1 MKIDK
6 LNLINL
12 RNDEHFQYNTEF
24 RDAVI
29 KFGAA
34 SLGIEPQFDIYL
46 PIYEQE
52 DLALKKIMKSA
63 ITGEMQTADQ
73 RRDQLFR
80 GMCDANK
87 AALNHF
93 RTEVQQAA
101 RRIKILLDTYGNLA
115 AKPLNEQTSGVYN
128 LLQDLRGKYANDA
141 AETGLVEWMDELQAA
156 NEAFGN
162 LAKDR
167 YEETAMRTDLVL
179 KDVRA
184 QADAAY
190 RTITERIDALVVVE
204 GPQTYSEFIKYLNA
218 IIAKY
223 TATLAQRAGRAAAKK
238 TEK

>member
-1 MKIDK
+1 MKIEK
-6 LNLINL
+6 LNLVNL
-12 RNDEHFQYNTEF
+12 RNDEHFQFNTEF

-34 SLGIEPQFDIYL
+34 ILGIEPQFDIFL

-52 DLALKKIMKSA
+52 DQALKKIMKSA
-63 ITGEMQTADQ
+63 ITAEIQTADQ

-80 GMCDANK
+80 GMTDANK

-115 AKPLNEQTSGVYN
+115 QKPLNEQTSGVYN
-128 LLQDLRGKYANDA
+128 LLQDMREKYANDTA
-141 AETGLVEWMDELQAA
+141 TAGLNEWMDELQAA

-162 LAKDR
+162 LMKDR

-179 KDVRA
+179 KEVRA
-184 QADAAY
+184 QVDAAY
-190 RTITERIDALVVVE
+190 RTITERINALVVVE
-204 GPQTYSEFIKYLNA
+204 GEQAYSEFIKYCNT

-223 TATLAQRAGRAAAKK
+223 AATLAQRAGRTAAKK